1 MTIMKSISSMGN
13 VASASSM
20 TKSTVSASSITGLGQ
35 GGNENAG
42 LLGCGLTRT
51 VGGTV
56 IAVENVVNGV
66 LFTVLG
72 LVDGLLGGVC
82 L

>member
-13 VASASSM
+13 VAS
-20 TKSTVSASSITGLGQ
+20 TSAMSKSSIATSGAINVGQ
-35 GGNENAG
+35 SGNNNAG
-42 LLGCGLTRT
+42 LTQL

-56 IAVENVVNGV
+56 LVVEGVVNGV
-66 LFTVLG
+66 LFSVLG
-72 LVDGLLGGVC
+72 LVDGLLGTIH